1 MPRTAKTPAP
11 AEAATRAKPKPR
23 RPRADAGDVFDFQAN
38 ALGYQLRLAQLR
50 AFDLFFEM
58 LAPLD
63 LSPARVTALSLIA
76 MSPGT
81 NQAALAKALNVAGP
95 SALKLVDGLE
105 SAGWIRRMEVEGD
118 RRRYSLQLTEQGQ
131 ARLEQLRGRLT
142 EYEARLTAGLS
153 EAERLQLMDL
163 LGRLAR

>member
-1 MPRTAKTPAP
+1 MPRTAPSPKSAEPAP
-11 AEAATRAKPKPR
+11 RAKAR
-23 RPRADAGDVFDFQAN
+23 RPRAEPGDVFDFQSN

-105 SAGWIRRMEVEGD
+105 SAGWIRRVEVEGD

-131 ARLEQLRGRLT
+131 ARLAQLREKLA
-142 EYEARLTAGLS
+142 EYEARLTTGLS
-153 EAERLQLMDL
+153 AVERQQLMDL

>member
-1 MPRTAKTPAP
+1 MPRTAPSPAP
-11 AEAATRAKPKPR
+11 AAPSARAKGR
-23 RPRADAGDVFDFQAN
+23 RPRVDAGDVFDFQSN

-131 ARLEQLRGRLT
+131 ARLEQLREKLT

-153 EAERLQLMDL
+153 AAERLQLMDL

>member
-1 MPRTAKTPAP
+1 MPRPAAPKTASKSAP
-11 AEAATRAKPKPR
+11 SRRRKPEADVP
-23 RPRADAGDVFDFQAN
+23 DVFDFQSN

-58 LAPLD
+58 LSPLD

-131 ARLEQLRGRLT
+131 ARLEQLREKLA
-142 EYEARLTAGLS
+142 EYETRLTAGLS
-153 EAERLQLMDL
+153 AAERLQLMDL

>member
-1 MPRTAKTPAP
+1 MPRNAASNSPAARP
-11 AEAATRAKPKPR
+11 NSRKPR
-23 RPRADAGDVFDFQAN
+23 PDVSDVFDFQSN

-131 ARLEQLRGRLT
+131 ARLVQLREKLT
-142 EYEARLTAGLS
+142 EYEVRLTTGLS
-153 EAERLQLMDL
+153 EAERAQLMDL

>member
-1 MPRTAKTPAP
+1 MPRTAPSP
-11 AEAATRAKPKPR
+11 RPVEPSPRAKSR
-23 RPRADAGDVFDFQAN
+23 RRGAEPGEVFDFQSN

-95 SALKLVDGLE
+95 SVLKLVDGLE
-105 SAGWIRRMEVEGD
+105 SAGWIRRVEVEGD
-118 RRRYSLQLTEQGQ
+118 RRRYSLKLTEQGQ
-131 ARLEQLRGRLT
+131 ARLAQLREKLA

-153 EAERLQLMDL
+153 EDERLQLMDL
-163 LGRLAR
+163 LARLAR